1 MLVLLFYFLFYHSLG
16 LRSSKYAHV
25 DARHVRWAPQR
36 RIMSW
41 RPQPHAPALSE
52 IVCTSSSSSPTIVG
66 HVHGPIQ
73 KKSYSPHARW
83 QRSQSSSVQAK
94 CNVVHSLS
102 RSGLFRLKVHPSL
115 VLLRFK
121 P

>member
-16 LRSSKYAHV
+16 LRSSKYDHV
-25 DARHVRWAPQR
+25 DARHV
-36 RIMSW
+36 
-41 RPQPHAPALSE
+41 L
-52 IVCTSSSSSPTIVG
+52 CTSSSSSPTIVG
-66 HVHGPIQ
+66 RVHGPTQ